1 MKEGLVKLLK
11 LKSIITMIMI
21 IALIIGWFMNKVT
34 NEQFFPLV
42 TTIITFYFAKQEKVE
57 ER

>member
-21 IALIIGWFMNKVT
+21 IAFMNKVT
-34 NEQFFPLV
+34 NEQFIPLV

>member
-1 MKEGLVKLLK
+1 
-11 LKSIITMIMI
+11 MIMI

-34 NEQFFPLV
+34 NEQFIPLV

>member
-34 NEQFFPLV
+34 NEQFIPLV